1 MITYQT
7 LGSADGTPLVFI
19 HGLGAGKKQISSA
32 LTNLPGRWLITPNM
46 PGHGDSTDIDPALFS
61 FDFFAD
67 LVIEVMDH
75 LGIDK
80 TDLGGLSMG
89 SGISLNIALRYPE
102 RVKKLILLRPS
113 WLDSPRPDHLEL
125 VARVT
130 TGMRANDP
138 DFRALAGRNPPVAAS
153 IAPLFDSPDI
163 AVLEKMW
170 SDSPFDSLDSLKKVA
185 VPSLVLSSPRDD
197 LHPQEVADAISG
209 VLPNV
214 KSAILPARYHE
225 PEQYHLELN
234 KQISQFL

>member
-32 LTNLPGRWLITPNM
+32 LTNLP
-46 PGHGDSTDIDPALFS
+46 D
-61 FDFFAD
+61 
-67 LVIEVMDH
+67 
-75 LGIDK
+75 
-80 TDLGGLSMG
+80 
-89 SGISLNIALRYPE
+89 
-102 RVKKLILLRPS
+102 
-113 WLDSPRPDHLEL
+113 
-125 VARVT
+125 
-130 TGMRANDP
+130 DP

-170 SDSPFDSLDSLKKVA
+170 SDSPFDSLDSLKKITA
-185 VPSLVLSSPRDD
+185 PSLVLSSPRDD
-197 LHPQEVADAISG
+197 LHPQEVADAISE

-214 KSAILPARYHE
+214 QSAILPARYHE

>member
-130 TGMRANDP
+130 TGMGANDP

-153 IAPLFDSPDI
+153 IARSALSP
-163 AVLEKMW
+163 
-170 SDSPFDSLDSLKKVA
+170 VA
-185 VPSLVLSSPRDD
+185 SSNVGDAPRYTLSVVPSFVTLPIGLYTSSNSPSHFSMVPLIRYWFH
-197 LHPQEVADAISG
+197 LNGLGGS
-209 VLPNV
+209 N
-214 KSAILPARYHE
+214 SAIGSC
-225 PEQYHLELN
+225 LELAFM
-234 KQISQFL
+234 FLFN